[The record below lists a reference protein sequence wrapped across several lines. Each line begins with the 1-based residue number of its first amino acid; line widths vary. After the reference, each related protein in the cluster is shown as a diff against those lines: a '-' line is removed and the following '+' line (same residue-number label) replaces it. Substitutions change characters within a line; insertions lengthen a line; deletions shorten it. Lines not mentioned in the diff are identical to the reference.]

1 MIDTTLQDDIDLKK
15 DKFSFAF
22 NEKLGLVEYSYGFWM
37 QNAVLTPELTDEYRG
52 LVRLSTNNEG
62 SDERYIGDRTLALFT
77 KTDEIVASTYTL
89 KDPTFEPVTHT
100 FKLIPY

>member
-1 MIDTTLQDDIDLKK
+1 
-15 DKFSFAF
+15 
-22 NEKLGLVEYSYGFWM
+22 
-37 QNAVLTPELTDEYRG
+37 
-52 LVRLSTNNEG
+52 LSTNNEG
-62 SDERYIGDRTLALFT
+62 SDERYIGDRTLTLFT